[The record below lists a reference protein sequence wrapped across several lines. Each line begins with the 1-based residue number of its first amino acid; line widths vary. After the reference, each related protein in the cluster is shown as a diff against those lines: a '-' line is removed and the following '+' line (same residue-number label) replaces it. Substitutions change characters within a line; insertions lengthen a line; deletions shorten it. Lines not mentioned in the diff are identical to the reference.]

1 MALSLVRWTTWH
13 CACVLCSCINSV
25 QSWPSQ
31 VASLEEEVAQLK
43 QQLKKS
49 KVDREELSAEL
60 RECRK
65 IKVEPG
71 VSGTEDC
78 EYTNVSYMQQ
88 YFS

>member
-1 MALSLVRWTTWH
+1 MAR
-13 CACVLCSCINSV
+13 
-25 QSWPSQ
+25 
-31 VASLEEEVAQLK
+31 LK

-49 KVDREELSAEL
+49 EVDRDELSAEL

-78 EYTNVSYMQQ
+78 EYTNVLSHKYAVFV
-88 YFS
+88 YLL

>member
-1 MALSLVRWTTWH
+1 MT
-13 CACVLCSCINSV
+13 
-25 QSWPSQ
+25 
-31 VASLEEEVAQLK
+31 QLK

-49 KVDREELSAEL
+49 EVDREELSAEL

-78 EYTNVSYMQQ
+78 VYTNVPSHKYTVFV
-88 YFS
+88 YLL

>member
-1 MALSLVRWTTWH
+1 M
-13 CACVLCSCINSV
+13 
-25 QSWPSQ
+25 
-31 VASLEEEVAQLK
+31 AQLK

-49 KVDREELSAEL
+49 EMDREELSAEL

-78 EYTNVSYMQQ
+78 EYTNILYMQQ
-88 YFS
+88 YFSYCVLLYL